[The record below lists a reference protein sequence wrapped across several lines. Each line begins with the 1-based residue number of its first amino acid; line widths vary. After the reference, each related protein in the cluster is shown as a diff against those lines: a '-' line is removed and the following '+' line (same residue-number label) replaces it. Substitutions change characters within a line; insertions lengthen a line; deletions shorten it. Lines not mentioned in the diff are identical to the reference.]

1 MCTGQEKTL
10 LDCPHSGWGE
20 NSCDHSRDAGVS
32 CLQQGLPQILEVG
45 CYQDKSDDRALNKL
59 YANLRSQIDWW
70 NMRSMVTKCAERAFV
85 RGYKYFGVQFYGECW
100 GDDRLRPSYDKHG
113 PGKGCTDGELG
124 SGRPGGGGCSA
135 QRSKPFTLL
144 YKYHF
149 WQKRSPFPILSMVKW
164 YSFLIPTLE
173 LCIFLNYCKCT
184 ACL

>member
-32 CLQQGLPQILEVG
+32 CLQQGLPQILGVG

-124 SGRPGGGGCSA
+124 SGRPGGCSA

-144 YKYHF
+144 YIYQF
-149 WQKRSPFPILSMVKW
+149 WQKRSPFPIPSIVKC
-164 YSFLIPTLE
+164 YSFLIPTSE
-173 LCIFLNYCKCT
+173 LCIPLNYCKC
-184 ACL
+184 L

>member
-124 SGRPGGGGCSA
+124 SGRPRGAPPRGPSP
-135 QRSKPFTLL
+135 SPFCL
-144 YKYHF
+144 YTS
-149 WQKRSPFPILSMVKW
+149 WQKKSPFPIPSIVKW
-164 YSFLIPTLE
+164 SSFLIHTLE
-173 LCIFLNYCKCT
+173 LCIVLNYCKCT
-184 ACL
+184 AWL

>member
-1 MCTGQEKTL
+1 MWLSKMMCTGQEKTL

-124 SGRPGGGGCSA
+124 SGRPGGAQPGGLS
-135 QRSKPFTLL
+135 L
-144 YKYHF
+144 
-149 WQKRSPFPILSMVKW
+149 SPFCTYTIFDRKGPPFLYLLLSNATPSS
-164 YSFLIPTLE
+164 YLL
-173 LCIFLNYCKCT
+173 
-184 ACL
+184 

>member
-1 MCTGQEKTL
+1 MMCTGQEKTL

-45 CYQDKSDDRALNKL
+45 CYQDKPDDRALNKL

-113 PGKGCTDGELG
+113 PGKGCTDGELV
-124 SGRPGGGGCSA
+124 SGRPGVLRPEV
-135 QRSKPFTLL
+135 QTLHPFVHTPFLTE
-144 YKYHF
+144 KV
-149 WQKRSPFPILSMVKW
+149 PFPIPSNVKW

-184 ACL
+184 AYL

>member
-1 MCTGQEKTL
+1 MWLSKMMCTGQEKTL

-149 WQKRSPFPILSMVKW
+149 
-164 YSFLIPTLE
+164 
-173 LCIFLNYCKCT
+173 
-184 ACL
+184 

>member
-1 MCTGQEKTL
+1 MWLSKMMCTGQEKTL

-124 SGRPGGGGCSA
+124 SGRPGGA
-135 QRSKPFTLL
+135 QPRGLSL
-144 YKYHF
+144 
-149 WQKRSPFPILSMVKW
+149 SPFCTHTIFDRKGPLSYTFYCQMVLLSHTYFRTLYLFIL
-164 YSFLIPTLE
+164 L
-173 LCIFLNYCKCT
+173 
-184 ACL
+184 

>member
-1 MCTGQEKTL
+1 M

-32 CLQQGLPQILEVG
+32 CLQQGLPQILDVG

-100 GDDRLRPSYDKHG
+100 GDDRLRPSYDKYG
-113 PGKGCTDGELG
+113 PGKGCTDGELV
-124 SGRPGGGGCSA
+124 SGRPGGCSTKLYRGRLHLDVQA
-135 QRSKPFTLL
+135 LHPFVYIAFLTKKGIPLSYTFHCQMVLL
-144 YKYHF
+144 SH
-149 WQKRSPFPILSMVKW
+149 S
-164 YSFLIPTLE
+164 
-173 LCIFLNYCKCT
+173 
-184 ACL
+184 

>member
-124 SGRPGGGGCSA
+124 SGRPGGGGEGA
-135 QRSKPFTLL
+135 QPRGLSL
-144 YKYHF
+144 
-149 WQKRSPFPILSMVKW
+149 SPFCTNIIFDRKGPPFLYFLWSMVLLSHT
-164 YSFLIPTLE
+164 YFRTLY
-173 LCIFLNYCKCT
+173 LFKL
-184 ACL
+184 L

>member
-32 CLQQGLPQILEVG
+32 CLQQGLPQMLEVG

-113 PGKGCTDGELG
+113 PGKGCTDGELV
-124 SGRPGGGGCSA
+124 SGRPGGEVLNKVIYEETPPRGPSP
-135 QRSKPFTLL
+135 SPFCIPLL
-144 YKYHF
+144 YTYHC
-149 WQKRSPFPILSMVKW
+149 QMLLLSH
-164 YSFLIPTLE
+164 S
-173 LCIFLNYCKCT
+173 
-184 ACL
+184 